1 MQFEIGQIV
10 EASFGWT
17 AESNFGRYLVLKLGS
32 FADEAYFQVLR
43 PLPYSDEEVG
53 DKYHTTAQEL
63 FPDLY

>member
-10 EASFGWT
+10 EASFGWS

-32 FADEAYFQVLR
+32 FADQAYFQVLR
-43 PLPYSDEEVG
+43 WM
-53 DKYHTTAQEL
+53 TAKDL

>member
-10 EASFGWT
+10 EASFGWS

-43 PLPYSDEEVG
+43 PLPYSVEEAG
-53 DKYHTTAQEL
+53 DKKWMAAKDMFPEL
-63 FPDLY
+63 Y

>member
-10 EASFGWT
+10 EASFGKEW
-17 AESNFGRYLVLKLGS
+17 ANYFGRYLVLKLGS

-53 DKYHTTAQEL
+53 DKRWMTAKDL

>member
-10 EASFGWT
+10 ETTYGEPR
-17 AESNFGRYLVLKLGS
+17 ESNFGRYLVLKLGS

-43 PLPYSDEEVG
+43 PLPYSSESVG
-53 DKYHTTAQEL
+53 DKRWMTAKDL

>member
-10 EASFGWT
+10 EASFGWS
-17 AESNFGRYLVLKLGS
+17 AESNFGRYLVLELGS
-32 FADEAYFQVLR
+32 FADQAYFQVLR

-53 DKYHTTAQEL
+53 DKHQTTAQEL